1 MANIVYDNY
10 PEDESEAST
19 IINDDIS
26 LKEEDHDAVTEE
38 TRHRNIE
45 TIRSLGYNSRQYVQT
60 DRIYSSNQQDNEKD
74 EDTSHQGTVLKLRI
88 AGKHPPKY

>member
-1 MANIVYDNY
+1 MAKIVYDNY
-10 PEDESEAST
+10 TEDESETST

-38 TRHRNIE
+38 TRHRHIE

-88 AGKHPPKY
+88 AGKHPQKY

>member
-1 MANIVYDNY
+1 MATIVYDNY
-10 PEDESEAST
+10 TEDESETST

-38 TRHRNIE
+38 TRHRHTE
-45 TIRSLGYNSRQYVQT
+45 TMRSMGYNSRQYVQT
-60 DRIYSSNQQDNEKD
+60 DRMNSSNQQDDDKD
-74 EDTSHQGTVLKLRI
+74 EDASHQGTVLKLRI